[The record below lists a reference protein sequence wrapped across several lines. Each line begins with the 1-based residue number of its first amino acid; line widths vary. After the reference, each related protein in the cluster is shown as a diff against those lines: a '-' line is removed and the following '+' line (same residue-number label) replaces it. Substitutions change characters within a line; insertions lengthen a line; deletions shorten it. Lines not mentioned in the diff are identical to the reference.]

1 MKRQVNQSSSPGQE
15 LTIDD
20 LLRRQSVRAT
30 FRLPE
35 EVIDLLGVLA
45 GQLGIK
51 QKSLLDQL
59 VEDRAALQQLA
70 REAGEVAGKSEVRRQ
85 KTFVLSRSSLQSINQ
100 VAKKQQIPR
109 DLVVEV
115 SIRRLLPLIESEL
128 QKHNK
133 RKILFKEMEEF
144 QRQGEKLRQKA
155 QELFGDDDALYRM
168 IDNQLTVIEKNLSA
182 VASII
187 EKGMAMEEW

>member
-1 MKRQVNQSSSPGQE
+1 MKRQELQDGSGGQE

-20 LLRRQSVRAT
+20 LMRRQSVRAT
-30 FRLPE
+30 FRLPQ

-59 VEDRAALQQLA
+59 VEDREALQHLA
-70 REAGEVAGKSEVRRQ
+70 READEIADGTDVRRQ
-85 KTFVLSRSSLQSINQ
+85 KTFVLSRSSLQSINY
-100 VAKKQQIPR
+100 VARKQKIPR

-115 SIRRLLPLIESEL
+115 SIRRLLPLIENEL
-128 QKHNK
+128 KKHNK
-133 RKILFKEMEEF
+133 RKILFKEMQEF

-155 QELFGDDDALYRM
+155 HELFGDDDTLYRM
-168 IDNQLTVIEKNLSA
+168 IDNQLTVIEKNLSV

-187 EKGMAMEEW
+187 DKGMAMEEW